1 MNDAQNPR
9 FRLSKS
15 KIAAFE
21 HCPKRL
27 WLQIHHRHAAQ
38 FDEGTLQRF
47 AFGHAVGEQARIAA
61 GSGILVEAEPN
72 IQAALDHTAQLIA
85 IGPTQRIFEATFQYQ
100 DVLIRGDILEP
111 DGTGSWRAI
120 EVKASSRVSSY
131 QLADLSTQVWVM
143 RNAGVSI
150 SSAVIRH
157 LSRPPQWWR
166 PDVDAV
172 KFSDEDV
179 SRAIER
185 FIQQRPAVAAAAG
198 AAIRGPEPVRPIGM
212 HCYKPFA
219 CEFRSHCAM
228 AAAPEQ
234 IGDCRI
240 PAETDK

>member
-27 WLQIHHRHAAQ
+27 WLQIHHRDAAQ
-38 FDEGTLQRF
+38 FDKGTLQRF
-47 AFGHAVGEQARIAA
+47 AYGHAVGEKARVAA

-85 IGPTQRIFEATFQYQ
+85 AGPTHRIFEATFQYR

-111 DGTGSWRAI
+111 DGTGRWRAI

-131 QLADLSTQVWVM
+131 QLADLSTQLWVM

-157 LSRPPQWWR
+157 LSHPPQWWR
-166 PDVDAV
+166 TDIGAV
-172 KFSDEDV
+172 KFNDEDV
-179 SRAIER
+179 SKAIER
-185 FIQQRPAVAAAAG
+185 FVEQRPAIAVAAG
-198 AAIRGPEPVRPIGM
+198 ATIRGPEPVRPIGM

-219 CEFRSHCAM
+219 CEFRGHCKKM
-228 AAAPEQ
+228 ADFDLKAPTL
-234 IGDCRI
+234 
-240 PAETDK
+240 A